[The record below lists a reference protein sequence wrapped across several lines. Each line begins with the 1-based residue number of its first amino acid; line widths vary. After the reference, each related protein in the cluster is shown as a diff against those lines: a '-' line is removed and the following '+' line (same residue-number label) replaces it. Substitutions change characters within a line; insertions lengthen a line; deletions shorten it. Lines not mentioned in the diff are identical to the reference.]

1 MPQADICLVL
11 EGTYPYVYGGVSGWT
26 HDMIRNLSHLTFH
39 VVTILPRDEKPQ
51 LKYELPPNVVGLT
64 PLFLQRMPEGEKL
77 SSSVLGSLFSKLEQP
92 LIAMTSEGATLESF
106 ESLLASF
113 ADLRDKL
120 GSQALIESEAAW
132 ELITRMYSAHFPH
145 SSMLDYFWSWRAVM
159 GNLYSLI
166 MAPIPE
172 ARCYHAL
179 STGYAGMF
187 AARTKLETGRP
198 VILTEH
204 GIYTNERR
212 IEIALADWLDEA
224 KSTSMTI
231 DFTKRDLHDLWID
244 VFTNY
249 SRISYA
255 AADHIITLY
264 GDNQKAQIADGADP
278 AKMRVIANG
287 IDIERFANLK
297 ITERAPDKRP
307 TIALICRVV
316 PIKDIKNFLNAT
328 ANLIKTI
335 PNLQAYIIGSSDE
348 DPAYAEDCRNM
359 VNFFGL
365 HNNITF
371 TGQAKID
378 DYFPEIDILVSCSIS
393 EAQPLVILEAGAAGI
408 PSVVTDVG
416 ACRELV
422 MGAENESPSLGA
434 GGVVVPPSNSLA
446 LAKAV
451 QKLFGDRE
459 FYDSCS
465 KAIKARVASYYHKKQ
480 QYQCYDELYNACMQ
494 SEKVP
499 AWRA

>member
-1 MPQADICLVL
+1 MQQADVCLVL
-11 EGTYPYVYGGVSGWT
+11 EGTYPYVHGGVSSWT
-26 HDMIRNLSHLTFH
+26 HDMIRNHPHLTFH
-39 VVTILPRDEKPQ
+39 VVTILPRNEDPH
-51 LKYELPPNVVGLT
+51 LKYVLPENVVGLT
-64 PLFLQRMPEGEKL
+64 PLHLQRMPAGKNL
-77 SSSVLGSLFSKLEQP
+77 PASIVDPLFSALENP
-92 LIAMTSEGATLESF
+92 LIALTAEGATLQHF
-106 ESLLASF
+106 QSLLETLAP
-113 ADLRDKL
+113 LRHTI
-120 GSQALIESEAAW
+120 GSQVMLDSEKAW
-132 ELITRMYSAHFPH
+132 ELITRMYATSFPH
-145 SSMLDYFWSWRAVM
+145 SSMLDYFWSWRAII
-159 GNLYSLI
+159 GNLYSLV
-166 MAPIPE
+166 MTDIPP
-172 ARCYHAL
+172 AKCYHAL
-179 STGYAGMF
+179 STGYAGLF
-187 AARTKLETGRP
+187 ASRMKMETGRP

-224 KSTSMTI
+224 TSTSMTI

-264 GDNQKAQIADGADP
+264 GENQKAQVADGADP
-278 AKMRVIANG
+278 TKMRIIANG

-297 ITERAPDKRP
+297 SAKRVEGKRP

-328 ANLIKTI
+328 ATLIKTI
-335 PNLQAYIIGSSDE
+335 PNLHALIIGSSDE
-348 DPAYAEDCRNM
+348 DPAYAEDCHNM
-359 VNFFGL
+359 VNLFGL
-365 HNNITF
+365 GNNVTF

-378 DYFPEIDILVSCSIS
+378 DYFPDIDILVSCSIS

-422 MGAENESPSLGA
+422 MGADIELPNLGA

-446 LAKAV
+446 LAKGV
-451 QKLFGDRE
+451 LKLLKNKS

-465 KAIKARVASYYHKKQ
+465 NAIRLRVATYYRK
-480 QYQCYDELYNACMQ
+480 QYQYKSYDDLYTSCM
-494 SEKVP
+494 
-499 AWRA
+499 RGH